1 MKAQFWANRR
11 TRYSVITG
19 GAAVIAAA
27 AAAVALTVPSGAAA
41 PSHKSAASGLHVKLI
56 SSSCS
61 GPAGAAYVSDA
72 GWDGFDAINTANCD
86 IIQVYNVDD
95 PAVKGFSDDYNYSS
109 TDEGIAIHGD
119 ELYFA
124 DTGTNTVSVI
134 DTADLDPSNYNPSET
149 DIHVGFNPQ
158 ELAVSPDGTQLWVA
172 NTGPQAGQSSP
183 VSISVINTATDKV
196 TATLPVAGSPLNVAF
211 SPSGADAYVLTDRGL
226 QVYSTATHRIVKV
239 VGNVGGPHG
248 IAVSADGKYVYV
260 TDTTDNTLKV
270 ISTNGYRVTASIGVG
285 DLPWSVVVSSDGKT
299 AYVANPDSDSIS
311 VISTAAD
318 KVTDTI
324 DVAGG
329 PSELALTAD
338 GSQLWTT
345 EITNAYT
352 TVIDTAGDS
361 VVGSLNLGDD
371 GANSGDGYGPN
382 GIVLSTTPT
391 PGS

>member
-1 MKAQFWANRR
+1 VKAQFWANRR

-27 AAAVALTVPSGAAA
+27 AAAVALTTPSGAA
-41 PSHKSAASGLHVKLI
+41 PHKTAAAGPHVKLI

-72 GWDGFDAINTANCD
+72 GWDGFEAVNTANCD

-95 PAVKGFSDDYNYSS
+95 TAVQGFSDDYNYSS

-124 DTGTNTVSVI
+124 DTGTNTVSAI

-196 TATLPVAGSPLNVAF
+196 TATLRASGSPLNVAF

-226 QVYSTATHRIVKV
+226 YVYSTTTDRVVKV
-239 VGNVGGPHG
+239 VSNVGDPHG

-260 TDTTDNTLKV
+260 TDTTSNTLKV
-270 ISTNGYRVTASIGVG
+270 ISTDGYRVTASIGVG

-311 VISTAAD
+311 VINTATD
-318 KVTDTI
+318 KVSDTI

>member
-1 MKAQFWANRR
+1 VKAQFWANRR

-27 AAAVALTVPSGAAA
+27 AAAVALTTPSGAVA
-41 PSHKSAASGLHVKLI
+41 HKSAAAGLHVKLI

-61 GPAGAAYVSDA
+61 GPAGAAYVTDA
-72 GWDGFDAINTANCD
+72 GWDGFDAINTANCEE
-86 IIQVYNVDD
+86 IQVYNVDD
-95 PAVKGFSDDYNYSS
+95 PVVKGFPGDYSYAS

-124 DTGTNTVSVI
+124 DTGTDTVSVI
-134 DTADLDPSNYNPSET
+134 DTADLDPSDYNPAET

-158 ELAVSPDGTQLWVA
+158 ELAVSPGGSQLWVA
-172 NTGPQAGQSSP
+172 NTGPQAGQRSP
-183 VSISVINTATDKV
+183 ASISVISTATDKV
-196 TATLPVAGSPLNVAF
+196 TATLRAAGSPLNIAF

-226 QVYSTATHRIVKV
+226 FVYSTATDKLVKTITS
-239 VGNVGGPHG
+239 VGDPHG

-260 TDTTDNTLKV
+260 TDTSSNTLKV
-270 ISTNGYRVTASIGVG
+270 ISTDGYRVTASVGVG
-285 DLPWSVVVSSDGKT
+285 GLPWSVVVSSDGKT

-311 VISTAAD
+311 VISTA
-318 KVTDTI
+318 TDRVSGTI

-345 EITNAYT
+345 EITSAYV

-361 VVGSLNLGDD
+361 VVGSINLGYE
-371 GANSGDGYGPN
+371 GPQSSDGYGPN